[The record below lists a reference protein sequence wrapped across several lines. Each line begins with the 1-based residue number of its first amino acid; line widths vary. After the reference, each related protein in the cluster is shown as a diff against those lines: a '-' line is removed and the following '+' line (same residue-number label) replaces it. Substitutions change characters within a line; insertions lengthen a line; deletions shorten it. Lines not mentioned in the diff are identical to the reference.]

1 MENSNA
7 SAKKRRKSNRGKIVE
22 AAVTCFVEEGIH
34 QTSIRDIAERAG
46 VSQGNMYNHFASKEA
61 LIAEIARLDGDDVV
75 QVIAAGDGLQPISAI
90 RAICASYLSQAMR
103 QWQVVLELEITVLA
117 LRSPEVAQAFSGSQT
132 QLHAALV
139 TLIETGQSAGDIPP
153 GLAPE
158 IANMILDLLSA
169 HAQRLGLQDR
179 QPNTDERAIL
189 ARSLSGILGTQI
201 ID

>member
-1 MENSNA
+1 
-7 SAKKRRKSNRGKIVE
+7 
-22 AAVTCFVEEGIH
+22 
-34 QTSIRDIAERAG
+34 
-46 VSQGNMYNHFASKEA
+46 MYNHFASKEA
-61 LIAEIARLDGDDVV
+61 LIAEIARLDSDNLA

-103 QWQVVLELEITVLA
+103 QWQVILELEITALA
-117 LRSPEVAQAFSGSQT
+117 PRSPEVAQAFSGSQT
-132 QLHAALV
+132 QLRAALIA
-139 TLIETGQSAGDIPP
+139 LIEKGQSTGEIAP
-153 GLAPE
+153 GPAPE

-179 QPNTDERAIL
+179 HPNTNEQAIL